1 MYKKTRTWVD
11 EAERPFRTTITI
23 MIRERYKKFWIET
36 RRNDLKLLK
45 MLP

>member
-1 MYKKTRTWVD
+1 MYKKTRTR
-11 EAERPFRTTITI
+11 APLRPYRTTITI
-23 MIRERYKKFWIET
+23 TKRERSKKFWIET